1 MYVVKYLYKG
11 KKFAVRVLANNQAD
25 AMNTVIS
32 MTRGR
37 IYSVSEVVI

>member
-1 MYVVKYLYKG
+1 MFIVKYLYNG
-11 KKFAVRVLANNQAD
+11 KKLSVRVLAKSQAD
-25 AMNTVIS
+25 AINTVIS